1 MDSSDPSGAGGV
13 GYWRAEAACWRVE
26 AEALA
31 GCRVEAQRLVAR
43 DVAQRARIADLEG
56 QVGALTEKVSV
67 LAKLAFGKSSEKKK
81 AKPTPGGEGLGG
93 EGSGEGTA
101 GGEPKRRARG
111 QRKGSR
117 GHGRRS

>member
-1 MDSSDPSGAGGV
+1 MDSSGPSGAGGV
-13 GYWRAEAACWRVE
+13 GYWRAEVASWRAE

-31 GCRVEAQRLVAR
+31 GCRAEAQRLAVQ

-56 QVGALTEKVSV
+56 QVGVLTEKVSV

-81 AKPTPGGEGLGG
+81 AKPTPGGG
-93 EGSGEGTA
+93 GSGEGTA

>member
-13 GYWRAEAACWRVE
+13 GYWRAEAGRWRAE

-31 GCRVEAQRLVAR
+31 GCVVEAQRLAAAEAVL
-43 DVAQRARIADLEG
+43 RARVADLEG
-56 QVGALTEKVSV
+56 QVCALTEKVSV

-81 AKPTPGGEGLGG
+81 ARPTPDDEGAGG
-93 EGSGEGTA
+93 EGSGEGPV
-101 GGEPKRRARG
+101 GGEPERRARG